1 MKTAVVRCAVLAL
14 FLAALPVVAQT
25 GVWTA
30 AGSTGSI
37 DEASLGSYATGITNL
52 LHAPGALGNVVSRF
66 NVTNTY
72 GGGLTDTPPWNTLEM
87 TYFDIDATSLVTT
100 TLYRVNRCS
109 NLVTVVCSVSSVDST
124 TAMTCG
130 SCTFGTPLNF
140 ALNHYVVETR
150 LSRAVTTSAPQ
161 LFGLRIF

>member
-14 FLAALPVVAQT
+14 FLAALPVAAQT

-37 DEASLGSYATGITNL
+37 DEASLGIYATGITNL
-52 LHAPGALGNVVSRF
+52 LHAPGAVGTVVSRF

-87 TYFDIDATSLVTT
+87 TYFDIDPTSTVSA
-100 TLYRVNRCS
+100 TLYRVNRCT
-109 NLVTVVCSVSSVDST
+109 NLVSVVCSVTSVDA
-124 TAMTCG
+124 TAVSCVN
-130 SCTFGTPLNF
+130 CTFGTPLNF

-150 LSRAVTTSAPQ
+150 VSRPATNVAPQ